1 MWGGT
6 MQIHSHRLFA
16 FALASLIIL
25 SSCHAAERPPT
36 AARGRIVPAASM
48 QDARA
53 DHTATLLRDGRVLI
67 TGGMVENG
75 VFLDT
80 AELFD
85 PKSGKFEPLPKMH
98 ERRVGHTASLLPD
111 GRVVIAGGSS
121 GREMV
126 DGNWVSVP
134 AMSIEIY
141 DPAQKK
147 FTTAGQMRGPRT
159 SQAGVALPDGRV
171 AFLGG
176 YARGAIVDSVEIF
189 DPRTGRSDDGGKLAS
204 PREGCGCVLLK
215 DGKILLSGGS
225 RAERELNG
233 TFEIYDPAAKTSR
246 TVAQMQTPRRKHAA
260 VVLDDGRVLIIGGS
274 NTRDWTGQYA
284 SAEVFDPKTGKS
296 TAAAN
301 MAKERFKINHAAV
314 VLEDG
319 TVLVAGG
326 KGEAEVFEPSANKFV
341 PVEGSMDG
349 PHYFSTATLLGDG
362 RVLIAGGYGNG
373 GSGNGPL
380 STKEAWLYDPK
391 H

>member
-1 MWGGT
+1 
-6 MQIHSHRLFA
+6 MQ
-16 FALASLIIL
+16 SLRSISFSL
-25 SSCHAAERPPT
+25 TTLLMLTSCHAEERRDGT
-36 AARGRIVPAASM
+36 AHGRIAPAASM

-85 PKSGKFEPLPKMH
+85 PKSGKFEALPKMK
-98 ERRVGHTASLLPD
+98 ERRVGHTASLLTD

-126 DGNWVSVP
+126 DGNWETIP
-134 AMSIEIY
+134 AMAIEIY

-147 FTTAGQMRGPRT
+147 FTTAGQLRVPRV
-159 SQAGVALPDGRV
+159 SHAGVALPDGRV
-171 AFLGG
+171 ALLGG
-176 YARGAIVDSVEIF
+176 YKRGATLDSVEIF
-189 DPRTGRSDDGGKLAS
+189 DPRTGRSEDGGKLAS
-204 PREGCGCVLLK
+204 VREGCGCALMN

-225 RAERELNG
+225 RGDRELNG
-233 TFEIYDPAAKTSR
+233 TYEIYDPSRKSSR

-260 VVLDDGRVLIIGGS
+260 VLLDDGRVLIVGGS

-284 SAEVFDPKTGKS
+284 SAEVFDPKSNKS
-296 TAAAN
+296 TAIAN
-301 MAKERFKINHAAV
+301 MAKERFKITNAV
-314 VLEDG
+314 VTLKNG

-326 KGEAEVFEPSANKFV
+326 KADAEVFEPKENKFM
-341 PVEGSMDG
+341 PVEGTMNG
-349 PHYFSTATLLGDG
+349 PHYFSTATLLSDG

-373 GSGNGPL
+373 GTGRGPL
-380 STKEAWLYDPK
+380 STKEAWLYSPK
-391 H
+391 R